1 MQEQW
6 RSRIGFILATVG
18 AAVGLGSIWRFAYV
32 VGENGGGAFLV
43 VYAAMMLIICI
54 PLVIAELAIGRRG
67 AADAVS
73 AFEAATQG
81 GGWRF
86 VGGVGVIAAGAIL
99 TYYAVVAGW
108 SARYLAQSF
117 GTVLWA
123 VAPEAYDSYFLSFI
137 ADGFAVAF
145 WQAFMLAITAS
156 VVATGVNAGIERLNM
171 WLMPLLGLIVVALAI
186 YAMSLPGSEKGLA
199 FLFAPDWSAFGRPS
213 LYLSALGQAFF
224 SIGIGMAVFVTYGS
238 YLQSSVRIP
247 AAATLIVV
255 IDTLFSIAAGL
266 AVFPAVFAFGGNP
279 ASGPGL
285 AFIVFPQILQKMPA
299 GHIVGPIF
307 FFLLSA
313 AALASMIS
321 LLETCVA
328 YAIRRRG
335 ATRGRA
341 TALLTVMI
349 FVLGLPSAL
358 GHGAVPWLTRAG
370 TPILDVIDKSVSNFI
385 LPLSGLLIAILVGW
399 RMERGRAL
407 ADADLSHTAVGMAWL
422 WLMRVV
428 VPAMIALILARSL
441 GLV

>member
-6 RSRIGFILATVG
+6 QSRIGFILATVG

-32 VGENGGGAFLV
+32 AGENGGGAFLV
-43 VYAAMMLIICI
+43 VYMAMILIIGI

-73 AFEAATQG
+73 AFEAVAPG

-86 VGGVGVIAAGAIL
+86 VGGIGVIAAGAIL
-99 TYYAVVAGW
+99 TYYAVIAGW
-108 SARYLAQSF
+108 AARYFVQSF
-117 GTVLWA
+117 GTTLWA
-123 VAPEAYDSYFLSFI
+123 VAPDAYGSYFETFI
-137 ADGFAVAF
+137 SHGAAVVF
-145 WQAFMLAITAS
+145 WQAVMLAITAW

-171 WLMPLLGLIVVALAI
+171 WLMPLLGLIVVALAA
-186 YAMSLPGSEKGLA
+186 YAMSLPGSGKGVA

-247 AAATLIVV
+247 AAATI
-255 IDTLFSIAAGL
+255 IIAMDTLFSIAAGL
-266 AVFPAVFAFGGNP
+266 AVFPAVFAFGGDP

-285 AFIVFPQILQKMPA
+285 AFVVFPQILQRMPG
-299 GHIVGPIF
+299 GHIVGPAF

-313 AALASMIS
+313 AALSSMIS

-328 YAIRRRG
+328 YAIHRRG
-335 ATRGRA
+335 AKRVRA
-341 TALLTVMI
+341 TLLMTVLI
-349 FVLGLPSAL
+349 LVLGLPSAL
-358 GHGAVPWLTRAG
+358 GHGAVSWLTLTG
-370 TPILDVIDKSVSNFI
+370 KPILDLMDQGVSNFV

-407 ADADLSHTAVGMAWL
+407 ADADLARDRMGRTWL
-422 WLMRVV
+422 WLMRIV
-428 VPAMIALILARSL
+428 VPAMIVLILARSL
-441 GLV
+441 GLI